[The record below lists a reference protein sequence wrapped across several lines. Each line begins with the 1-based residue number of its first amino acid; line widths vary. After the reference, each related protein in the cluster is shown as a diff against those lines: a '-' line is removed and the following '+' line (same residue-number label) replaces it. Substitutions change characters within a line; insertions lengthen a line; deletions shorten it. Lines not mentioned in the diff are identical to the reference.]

1 VTAKRYVLK
10 VGTTTY
16 NELRGLLG
24 DLGKFEVADHKHV
37 SYMPDFVM
45 GEFIIRHNVQL
56 DDRDPK
62 SRPLEEGL

>member
-10 VGTTTY
+10 VTTTTY

-24 DLGKFEVADHKHV
+24 DLGKFEVAD
-37 SYMPDFVM
+37 FVM
-45 GEFIIRHNVQL
+45 GDFIIRHNVQL